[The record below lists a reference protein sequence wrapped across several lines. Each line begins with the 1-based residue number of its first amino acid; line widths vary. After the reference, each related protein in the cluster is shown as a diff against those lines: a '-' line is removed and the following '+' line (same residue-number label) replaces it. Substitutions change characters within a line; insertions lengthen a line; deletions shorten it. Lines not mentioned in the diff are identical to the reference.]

1 MKTMRCRN
9 FFRLMTICN
18 LCQVARN
25 MYTEVWW
32 GHFGDTMCV
41 PILDNSKLQYNK
53 TKAAKIH
60 RSIISNSLYSFLL
73 VDVYRIAIVESHIS
87 ILLHWP

>member
-1 MKTMRCRN
+1 MRCRN

-25 MYTEVWW
+25 MYTLK
-32 GHFGDTMCV
+32 FGGG
-41 PILDNSKLQYNK
+41 ILETQCITRQKKQKFTDQSYL
-53 TKAAKIH
+53 IL
-60 RSIISNSLYSFLL
+60 SIANLL
-73 VDVYRIAIVESHIS
+73 VDVYRISIVESHIG